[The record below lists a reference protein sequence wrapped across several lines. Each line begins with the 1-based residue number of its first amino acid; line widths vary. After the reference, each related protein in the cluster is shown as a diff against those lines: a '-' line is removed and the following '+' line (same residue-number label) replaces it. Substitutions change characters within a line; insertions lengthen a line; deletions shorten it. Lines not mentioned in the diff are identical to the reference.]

1 MEAIVLLGG
10 VIVGAAACW
19 TISDLLQDH
28 GIEPKLV
35 VRAAC
40 RTVERFVTRTPQR
53 CSDLRSR
60 DISSSTA
67 CRAGLSQCRI
77 L

>member
-10 VIVGAAACW
+10 VIVGTAACW
-19 TISDLLQDH
+19 TISDLLQDR
-28 GIEPKLV
+28 GIEPKPFG
-35 VRAAC
+35 RSAC
-40 RTVERFVTRTPQR
+40 RTAGRFIARTPQT

-67 CRAGLSQCRI
+67 CRAGLSRCRM